1 VSGGKGS
8 VVVTSQD
15 VEILYD
21 AEYTAQ
27 INDRIR
33 SRFPSG
39 PRNATHASDCFYCL
53 RKAWRKRQLPE
64 GEREPDDE
72 LLLTFLGGLLFEDLV
87 TEGEPQRTSA
97 YCWTCQTV
105 NRVLRADPND
115 PEPETCGV
123 CGNRWLL
130 FTPDYI
136 ADGVIHEV
144 KQTRKSRRRGPADA
158 PWWIDQLRTYFA
170 FAQRAGWV
178 TAPYARLVVNWMMG
192 DYGSRRKGMKPV
204 PPRAA
209 LDAFKIVFDP
219 KSLEPWMEELHR
231 RARIVEG
238 EEVPP
243 LTGMGE
249 GEERSPAYEWECGSC
264 DVGRAMECE
273 NYRWDA
279 EGKERYGLDNLAAA
293 QAYLT
298 DANREDKEESD
309 AVEAGATDKSPPG
322 ETVEG

>member
-1 VSGGKGS
+1 M
-8 VVVTSQD
+8 D
-15 VEILYD
+15 VEIIYD

-64 GEREPDDE
+64 DDRQPDDE

-97 YCWTCQTV
+97 YCWTCGTV
-105 NRVLRADPND
+105 NRVLRAGPNE
-115 PEPETCGV
+115 PEPEACGV

-136 ADGVIHEV
+136 ADGIIHEV

-170 FAQRAGWV
+170 FAKRAGWV

-192 DYGSRRKGMKPV
+192 DYGSRRKGMKPE

-219 KSLEPWMEELHR
+219 DSLEPWMEELRR

-238 EEVPP
+238 ERMPP
-243 LTGMGE
+243 LNGMGE
-249 GEERSPAYEWECGSC
+249 GDERSPAYEWECPGC
-264 DVGRAMECE
+264 DVGEAMECPM
-273 NYRWDA
+273 YKWAVD
-279 EGKERYGLDNLAAA
+279 GKEKTGD
-293 QAYLT
+293 
-298 DANREDKEESD
+298 
-309 AVEAGATDKSPPG
+309 EA
-322 ETVEG
+322 TVEPKAEADEGEDSNH